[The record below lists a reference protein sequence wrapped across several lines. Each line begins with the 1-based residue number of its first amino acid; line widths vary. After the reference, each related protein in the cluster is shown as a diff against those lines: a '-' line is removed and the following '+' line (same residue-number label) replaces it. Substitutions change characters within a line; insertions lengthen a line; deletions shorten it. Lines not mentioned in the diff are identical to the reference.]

1 MNEMNDPMPPK
12 FDYVRFGRRL
22 FSKRWRLMLII
33 FLVIAVPTVTWVMMF
48 MERMYESSATIFID
62 PGKDEPTFMRGL
74 MNTEMSGLYL
84 AILRSRSLAQG
95 VVDSL
100 PREARDELISS
111 ALGELVEC
119 ASEAVATLRA
129 LLSASDERVR
139 LGAAKSTLDQLL
151 RLRETLMLSQR
162 LAALER
168 SLQAQTRR
176 RR

>member
-1 MNEMNDPMPPK
+1 MQKRDRNRGDELLLGALAAGSPVEQAAETAGVS
-12 FDYVRFGRRL
+12 VRTAYRRL
-22 FSKRWRLMLII
+22 
-33 FLVIAVPTVTWVMMF
+33 A
-48 MERMYESSATIFID
+48 D
-62 PGKDEPTFMRGL
+62 PTFARH
-74 MNTEMSGLYL
+74 
-84 AILRSRSLAQG
+84 LAQ
-95 VVDSL
+95 
-100 PREARDELISS
+100 ARDELISS
-111 ALGELVEC
+111 ALVELVEC